1 MYRRLTSP
9 KTSYDMI
16 LCVMAGNKTTWV
28 INFIAERESLATYL
42 SYPLSHVESGPA
54 HQWADEFYRQI
65 TSRPP
70 VMIVDMVEPP
80 DRERIPFITSELRE
94 KQRIKRRQIVL
105 APNLDMVL
113 NFIGQNYVL
122 AGEVDGYKA
131 YRLRTD
137 VH

>member
-1 MYRRLTSP
+1 
-9 KTSYDMI
+9 
-16 LCVMAGNKTTWV
+16 
-28 INFIAERESLATYL
+28 
-42 SYPLSHVESGPA
+42 
-54 HQWADEFYRQI
+54 
-65 TSRPP
+65 
-70 VMIVDMVEPP
+70 MIVDMVEPP

-113 NFIGQNYVL
+113 NFIRQNYVL
-122 AGEVDGYKA
+122 AEKVDAYKA